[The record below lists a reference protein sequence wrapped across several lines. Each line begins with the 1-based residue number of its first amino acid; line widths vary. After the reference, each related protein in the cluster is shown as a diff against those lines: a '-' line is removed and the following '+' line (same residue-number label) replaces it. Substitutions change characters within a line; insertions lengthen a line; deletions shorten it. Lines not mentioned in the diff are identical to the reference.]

1 MDITIVLS
9 EEEVFAMCVLKALE
23 IVSFRVPEGKQF
35 TANFVRSYSG
45 TVKVTLVDIPEPVVE
60 PADAAASDTVE

>member
-1 MDITIVLS
+1 
-9 EEEVFAMCVLKALE
+9 MCVLKALE

-35 TANFVRSYSG
+35 EANFVRSYSG